1 MMMEITVRDE
11 GETKVV
17 IVDGKLDTNTTPL
30 VESEINA
37 LMEGGTKK
45 LLVNFER
52 ISYISSSGLRLLLAT
67 AQILK
72 GSGGELRVC
81 SLNEMATE
89 VFEIS
94 GFSSI
99 IKVFASEQ
107 DALGGAS

>member
-1 MMMEITVRDE
+1 MEITIRDE
-11 GETKVV
+11 GDTK
-17 IVDGKLDTNTTPL
+17 IVMLDGKLDTNTTPL
-30 VESEINA
+30 AESEIKA
-37 LMEGGTKK
+37 LLERGTEK

-67 AQILK
+67 AKILE
-72 GSGGELRVC
+72 GRGGELTVC

-99 IKVFASEQ
+99 INVFASEQ
-107 DALGGAS
+107 DALGGTA